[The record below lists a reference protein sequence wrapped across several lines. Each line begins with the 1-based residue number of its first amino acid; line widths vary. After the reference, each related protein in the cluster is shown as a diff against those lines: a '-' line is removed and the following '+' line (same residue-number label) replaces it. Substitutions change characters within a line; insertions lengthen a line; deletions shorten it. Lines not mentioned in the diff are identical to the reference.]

1 MSPNLVKNVVES
13 TAVEVLLG
21 AEGVYLS
28 VHLHDSGSGNPQVFG
43 ATKVLS
49 YVG

>member
-1 MSPNLVKNVVES
+1 MSLNLVKNVVES

-21 AEGVYLS
+21 AEGVILEEFLS
-28 VHLHDSGSGNPQVFG
+28 HLIDCPQVFG